1 MIRIPLTLIGLYLT
15 IVGAFSQANEPSDSS
30 FYKSRQLKFEEA
42 NFVSSYY
49 HQEGNNS
56 AVTGGIGTE
65 KLTDISNTI
74 DLRMSKYDAKG
85 RLHNYN
91 FELGFD
97 TYTSASS
104 DKINPATIS
113 SASSNDQRIYP
124 SAAWSITN
132 EEKGQSFGSNVVV
145 SSEYDYLSFGG
156 GVNASK
162 NSKDNNRQLAIKV
175 QAYLDQVS
183 IIYPI
188 ELRPAPYSS
197 RSRNSFSSSLT
208 LSQIINRRLQVAM
221 VVDLAYQNGFLS
233 LPFNRVYFINNNVTV
248 EKLPESRFKIPLG
261 FRANYFLGDR
271 YILRAFYRYYQDD
284 WGMTAHTANIE
295 ATIKITPFISVTP
308 FYRYHTQSAIDYFA
322 GIRQHSPSEEFYTS
336 DYDLSKLTSDSEGIG
351 FRAVSPDG
359 ILGIK
364 KLNTLEIR
372 FDHYNRSTGLTSN
385 IISLHAKFK

>member
-1 MIRIPLTLIGLYLT
+1 MIRIPLTLIGLYLSV
-15 IVGAFSQANEPSDSS
+15 VGLFAQSAEPTDSAA
-30 FYKSRQLKFEEA
+30 YKSRKLKYEEV

-56 AVTGGIGTE
+56 AVTGGVGTE
-65 KLTDISNTI
+65 RLTDISNTI
-74 DLRMSKYDAKG
+74 DLKMSKYDAKG
-85 RLHNYN
+85 RLNNYY

-113 SASSNDQRIYP
+113 SASSNDQRVYP
-124 SAAWSITN
+124 SLAWSITN
-132 EEKGQSFGSNVVV
+132 EEKGQSFGASAAV

-162 NSKDNNRQLAIKV
+162 NSSDNNRQLSVKL

-197 RSRNSFSSSLT
+197 KSRNSFSSSFT
-208 LSQIINRRLQVAM
+208 LSQIVNRRLQVAFIL
-221 VVDLAYQNGFLS
+221 DLAYQSGFLS
-233 LPFNRVYFINNNVTV
+233 LPFNRVYFANNSLAV
-248 EKLPESRFKIPLG
+248 EKLPDSRIKIPIGL
-261 FRANYFLGDR
+261 RANYFLGDR
-271 YILRAFYRYYQDD
+271 YVLRTFYRYYQDD
-284 WGMTAHTANIE
+284 WGMQAHTANFE

-308 FYRYHTQSAIDYFA
+308 FYRYHNQTAIDYFA
-322 GIRQHSPSEEFYTS
+322 GIRQHNPTDAFYSS
-336 DYDLSKLTSDSEGIG
+336 DYDLSKLSSNSGGIG

-372 FDHYNRSTGLTSN
+372 YDHYNRSTGLTSN
-385 IISLHAKFK
+385 IVSLHAKFK